1 MPIIFIVSKQK
12 NLIAVLI
19 LVKFYF
25 LFFLVLFFTILEWR
39 LRTKGKLNSYK
50 KISFRILL
58 INLNIPKMYQKI
70 NDSNITKWVV
80 RLLITSNFILSVIY
94 RINHQYFFEGFVLV
108 LIAIWLSWFH
118 KYFIALLFMLLC
130 IFTFYLN
137 M

>member
-1 MPIIFIVSKQK
+1 
-12 NLIAVLI
+12 
-19 LVKFYF
+19 
-25 LFFLVLFFTILEWR
+25 
-39 LRTKGKLNSYK
+39 
-50 KISFRILL
+50 
-58 INLNIPKMYQKI
+58 MYQKI